1 VAFLLFGWVIDVPA
15 AAIDPGAIASMLE
28 AILAGIPPLVEI

>member
-1 VAFLLFGWVIDVPA
+1 VAFLLFGWLLDVPA
-15 AAIDPGAIASMLE
+15 AANDPGAIASMLE